1 MLETENVCLRLSV
14 VSERKAL
21 HFGHMTHHEDLCSV
35 VETYWNSM
43 AMFRYFQNI
52 SSNVANHCCQF
63 VGSVLTSLRF

>member
-21 HFGHMTHHEDLCSV
+21 HFGHHEDLCSV

-43 AMFRYFQNI
+43 VMFRYFQSI

-63 VGSVLTSLRF
+63 VGSVLASLRF